1 MGEGNPMLIDKLES
15 GMAVL
20 DVCLTAGALVK
31 IFGLKG
37 ATLTAA
43 ARADSLL
50 AEGDIEGHRVW
61 NQVVATLREIER
73 SKPTAIRP
81 VN

>member
-1 MGEGNPMLIDKLES
+1 MLIEKLES
-15 GMAVL
+15 GMRVL

-43 ARADSLL
+43 ARADLL
-50 AEGDIEGHRVW
+50 LTEGDIEGHRVW

-73 SKPTAIRP
+73 SKATEIRP
-81 VN
+81 IN